1 MTRFADRYLLDPA
14 VNAYPYDYLSALRQ
28 YQPVYWSTVHR
39 AWLVTGYSRV
49 VQCLREPAISASRV
63 KPIMER
69 IPESARGDEERAFRI
84 LSGWMVFND
93 PPVHR
98 RLRTVFQEQFSARA
112 INRFRSV
119 IEAAARGLLSKRAVS
134 GNVGDAV
141 ADVAKPLPSLIFA
154 RWLGLPPQHS
164 PAFWYW
170 NARVSELVLGTA
182 QAEREYR
189 TSIESLLHL
198 YDYLAD
204 LVRLRRAQPGDDLI
218 SSVLA
223 SGQIGESVTDD
234 EFIGMLTHLAFA
246 GGETTSNLIAN
257 GLRALLQHPS
267 ELGAIRRDPDLL
279 SGSIEEVLRFDGPSK
294 MSIRVAASD
303 FKLDGSAICA
313 GDRIYLITAAA
324 NRDPAQFPDP
334 DRFIATRSNT
344 MHLGF
349 GFGEHF
355 CIGAPLA
362 RLVARAAIGALVR
375 DYPNLELVD
384 TEHTWQLS
392 LLNRSLTMLPI
403 RY

>member
-14 VNAYPYDYLSALRQ
+14 VNANPYDYLNALRE
-28 YQPVYWSTVHR
+28 YQPVYWSAVHR
-39 AWLVTGYSRV
+39 AWLVTGYSHV
-49 VQCLREPAISASRV
+49 VHCLREPAISASRV

-69 IPESARGDEERAFRI
+69 IPEGSRGDEERAFEI

-98 RLRTVFQEQFSARA
+98 RLRAVFQEQFSARA
-112 INRFRSV
+112 INRFRPV
-119 IEAAARGLLSKRAVS
+119 IEATARGLLSKRAVS

-141 ADVAKPLPSLIFA
+141 ADIAKPLPSLIFA
-154 RWLGLPPQHS
+154 RWLGVPRQHS

-170 NARVSELVLGTA
+170 AARVSELILGTT
-182 QAEREYR
+182 QGEPEYR

-204 LVRLRRAQPGDDLI
+204 LLRQRRAEPGDDLI

-223 SGQIGESVTDD
+223 TGQIGESVTDD
-234 EFIGMLTHLAFA
+234 EFIGMLAHLAFA

-257 GLRALLQHPS
+257 GVRALLRHPG
-267 ELGAIRRDPDLL
+267 ELDELRRNPDLL
-279 SGSIEEVLRFDGPSK
+279 SGSIEEMLRFDGPSK
-294 MSIRVAASD
+294 MSIRIAASD
-303 FKLDGSAICA
+303 VKLDGSAICA

-334 DRFIATRSNT
+334 DRFIVGRSNT

-362 RLVARAAIGALVR
+362 RLVARAAIAGLVR

-384 TEHTWQLS
+384 VEHTWHLS

>member
-1 MTRFADRYLLDPA
+1 MTRFADKYLLDPA
-14 VNAYPYDYLSALRQ
+14 VNANPHDYLSALRQ

-39 AWLVTGYSRV
+39 AWLVTGYSHV
-49 VQCLREPAISASRV
+49 VHCLREPAISASRV
-63 KPIMER
+63 KPIMEH
-69 IPESARGDEERAFRI
+69 ITGSARGDEERAFAI

-93 PPVHR
+93 RPVHR
-98 RLRTVFQEQFSARA
+98 RLRTVFQEQFSARS
-112 INRFRSV
+112 INRFRPA
-119 IEAAARGLLSKRAVS
+119 IEASARGLLSKRAVS

-154 RWLGLPPQHS
+154 RWLGVPPQHS

-170 NARVSELVLGTA
+170 NARVSELVLGAT

-204 LVRLRRAQPGDDLI
+204 LVRLRCAEPGDDLI

-223 SGQIGESVTDD
+223 SGQIGESVTED
-234 EFIGMLTHLAFA
+234 EFIAMLTHLAFA

-257 GLRALLQHPS
+257 GLRALLRHPS
-267 ELGAIRRDPDLL
+267 ELDAIRADPDLL
-279 SGSIEEVLRFDGPSK
+279 PGSIEEVLRFDGPSK
-294 MSIRVAASD
+294 MSIRIAASD
-303 FKLDGSAICA
+303 FKLDGSTICA

-324 NRDPAQFPDP
+324 NRDPSLFPDP

-375 DYPNLELVD
+375 DYPNLKLVD
-384 TEHTWQLS
+384 VEHTWHLS